1 MMRTRSG
8 ADQLGIS
15 ERSLLLLIS
24 AVQCVN
30 VLDFM
35 IVMPLGPDFAR
46 DLGIPI
52 SRLGIIGGSYTAS
65 AAIAGALGSR
75 YLDRFD
81 RRKALGFSLFGLVV
95 ATALAGFAY
104 DLWTLMAARLL
115 AGIFGGPASSVAL
128 AVIAD
133 VVPSKRRGRALGM
146 VMSGFAVAS
155 VFGVPLSLELAR
167 HFGWRAPFF
176 AVAGLGLIVNAGA
189 LLQLPPIR
197 IHMSAPGQ
205 RSRIFDFLR
214 DPNVLFSLAGTFT
227 VMVSSF
233 CIVPNLSAY
242 LQHNRGYPRDQL
254 SLLYLAGGSFS
265 FVVTRIV
272 GSYVDQLG
280 ATRVA
285 SVGSAIF
292 ALILLGT
299 FVLELPQLPCLLIF
313 ASFSTGTAVRN
324 VALNTLSSR
333 VPMPHERARFMSLQ
347 SAMQHLAAALGASL
361 GSALLTELPNG
372 NLGGMPLVASI
383 AIVFG
388 LALPLLLIRVER
400 LLAMRRPSMPEAWL
414 VEAEV
419 ARSSIPPM

>member
-1 MMRTRSG
+1 MARTRSG
-8 ADQLGIS
+8 AEQLGIS
-15 ERSLLLLIS
+15 ERFLLLLIS

-65 AAIAGALGSR
+65 AAVAGALGSK

-81 RRKALGFSLFGLVV
+81 RRRALACALFGLVV

-104 DLWTLMAARLL
+104 DLWTLIAARLL
-115 AGIFGGPASSVAL
+115 AGIFGGPASSIAL
-128 AVIAD
+128 AIIAD

-155 VFGVPLSLELAR
+155 VFGVPISLELAR
-167 HFGWRAPFF
+167 HLGWRAPFF
-176 AVAGLGLIVNAGA
+176 AVAALGFVVTVWAI
-189 LLQLPPIR
+189 LQLPPIR

-205 RSRIFDFLR
+205 RSRIWVFLR
-214 DPNVLFSLAGTFT
+214 DPNVLFTLAGTFT

-242 LQHNRGYPRDQL
+242 LQHNLGYPRNQL
-254 SLLYLAGGSFS
+254 SALYLAGGSIS
-265 FVVTRIV
+265 FVVTRVV
-272 GSYVDQLG
+272 GSYVDRLG

-285 SVGSAIF
+285 TAGSLIF
-292 ALILLGT
+292 ALILGGT
-299 FVLELPQLPCLLIF
+299 FVLELPQLPAMLIF
-313 ASFSTGTAVRN
+313 ATFSVSTAVRN

-333 VPMPHERARFMSLQ
+333 VPFPHERARFMSLQ
-347 SAMQHLAAALGASL
+347 SAMQHLAAAFGASL
-361 GSALLTELPNG
+361 GSALLVERADG
-372 NLGGMPLVASI
+372 QLGGMPLVASI

-388 LALPLLLIRVER
+388 LCLPLLLIRVER
-400 LLAMRRPSMPEAWL
+400 LLAMRRPSLPEAWL